1 MKIKEKDLMFEKL
14 IEIIQDV
21 CDVEDEITMESR
33 FVEDFGLSS
42 LDMFRLITEVEESF
56 DVSINTRKLQK
67 IRIVADLLKELD
79 Q

>member
-1 MKIKEKDLMFEKL
+1 MLEKL
-14 IEIIQDV
+14 IEIICDV
-21 CDVEDEITMESR
+21 CEIEDEITPESR

-42 LDMFRLITEVEESF
+42 LDMFRLIGEVEESF

-67 IRIVADLLKELD
+67 IRTVSDLVTELD

>member
-1 MKIKEKDLMFEKL
+1 MLEKL
-14 IEIIQDV
+14 IDIIREV
-21 CDVEDEITMESR
+21 CDIEDEITPESL

-42 LDMFRLITEVEESF
+42 LDMFRLISEVEESF

-67 IRIVADLLKELD
+67 IRTVADLVGELD

>member
-1 MKIKEKDLMFEKL
+1 MLEKL
-14 IEIIQDV
+14 IEIMRDV
-21 CDVEDEITMESR
+21 CEIEDEITPESR

-67 IRIVADLLKELD
+67 ILVVSDLVKELEK
-79 Q
+79 

>member
-1 MKIKEKDLMFEKL
+1 MLEKL
-14 IEIIQDV
+14 IDIIRDV
-21 CDVEDEITMESR
+21 CEVEDEITTESR

-42 LDMFRLITEVEESF
+42 LDMFRLITEVEETF

-67 IRIVADLLKELD
+67 IRVVADLLNELD

>member
-1 MKIKEKDLMFEKL
+1 MLEKL
-14 IEIIQDV
+14 IDIIREV
-21 CDVEDEITMESR
+21 CDIEDEITPESL

-42 LDMFRLITEVEESF
+42 LDMFRLISEVEESF

-67 IRIVADLLKELD
+67 IRTVFDLVKELD